1 MKQLLRI
8 CLTGAFFL
16 LFEGLL
22 SPMLADNGKSD
33 KEILVLNS
41 INFNLPWARNFYW
54 YVHDVLQEQGRT
66 ARAESLSVPAL
77 QDTMEVNAVI
87 EHLRQKYPLPP
98 AAAAPSAFRP
108 GPVPAYASYADNTRP
123 HKGCHL

>member
-41 INFNLPWARNFYW
+41 INSTF
-54 YVHDVLQEQGRT
+54 
-66 ARAESLSVPAL
+66 
-77 QDTMEVNAVI
+77 
-87 EHLRQKYPLPP
+87 
-98 AAAAPSAFRP
+98 P
-108 GPVPAYASYADNTRP
+108 GPKTSIGMCTMFFRNRE
-123 HKGCHL
+123 

>member
-22 SPMLADNGKSD
+22 SPMLAGNGKSD

-41 INFNLPWARNFYW
+41 INFNLPWAKNF
-54 YVHDVLQEQGRT
+54 
-66 ARAESLSVPAL
+66 
-77 QDTMEVNAVI
+77 
-87 EHLRQKYPLPP
+87 
-98 AAAAPSAFRP
+98 
-108 GPVPAYASYADNTRP
+108 
-123 HKGCHL
+123 

>member
-41 INFNLPWARNFYW
+41 INFNLPWAKTSIGMCTMFFRNR
-54 YVHDVLQEQGRT
+54 E
-66 ARAESLSVPAL
+66 
-77 QDTMEVNAVI
+77 
-87 EHLRQKYPLPP
+87 
-98 AAAAPSAFRP
+98 
-108 GPVPAYASYADNTRP
+108 
-123 HKGCHL
+123 

>member
-22 SPMLADNGKSD
+22 SPMLAGNGKSD

-41 INFNLPWARNFYW
+41 IKI
-54 YVHDVLQEQGRT
+54 GR
-66 ARAESLSVPAL
+66 AHV
-77 QDTMEVNAVI
+77 
-87 EHLRQKYPLPP
+87 
-98 AAAAPSAFRP
+98 
-108 GPVPAYASYADNTRP
+108 
-123 HKGCHL
+123 

>member
-41 INFNLPWARNFYW
+41 INFNLPWAKNFYW
-54 YVHDVLQEQGRT
+54 YVHDVLQEQGIT

-77 QDTMEVNAVI
+77 QEMRSSSICVRNI
-87 EHLRQKYPLPP
+87 RFLLPL
-98 AAAAPSAFRP
+98 
-108 GPVPAYASYADNTRP
+108 
-123 HKGCHL
+123 L

>member
-41 INFNLPWARNFYW
+41 INFNLPWARKLLL
-54 YVHDVLQEQGRT
+54 VCC
-66 ARAESLSVPAL
+66 
-77 QDTMEVNAVI
+77 TMF
-87 EHLRQKYPLPP
+87 
-98 AAAAPSAFRP
+98 FR
-108 GPVPAYASYADNTRP
+108 NRE
-123 HKGCHL
+123 

>member
-41 INFNLPWARNFYW
+41 INIQPSLGQKLLLVCARCSSGTGNN
-54 YVHDVLQEQGRT
+54 R
-66 ARAESLSVPAL
+66 
-77 QDTMEVNAVI
+77 
-87 EHLRQKYPLPP
+87 
-98 AAAAPSAFRP
+98 
-108 GPVPAYASYADNTRP
+108 
-123 HKGCHL
+123 

>member
-41 INFNLPWARNFYW
+41 INPQIRN
-54 YVHDVLQEQGRT
+54 
-66 ARAESLSVPAL
+66 
-77 QDTMEVNAVI
+77 
-87 EHLRQKYPLPP
+87 
-98 AAAAPSAFRP
+98 
-108 GPVPAYASYADNTRP
+108 
-123 HKGCHL
+123 

>member
-33 KEILVLNS
+33 KPKIRKQS
-41 INFNLPWARNFYW
+41 QWQSQ
-54 YVHDVLQEQGRT
+54 LQ
-66 ARAESLSVPAL
+66 
-77 QDTMEVNAVI
+77 
-87 EHLRQKYPLPP
+87 
-98 AAAAPSAFRP
+98 
-108 GPVPAYASYADNTRP
+108 
-123 HKGCHL
+123 

>member
-41 INFNLPWARNFYW
+41 INFNLPWPETSIGMCTMFFRNR
-54 YVHDVLQEQGRT
+54 E
-66 ARAESLSVPAL
+66 
-77 QDTMEVNAVI
+77 
-87 EHLRQKYPLPP
+87 
-98 AAAAPSAFRP
+98 
-108 GPVPAYASYADNTRP
+108 
-123 HKGCHL
+123 